1 MSDNQHKPLLKP
13 LQPQQT
19 DPQMDRRCP
28 RQLETM
34 PGTFCPLAVQR
45 LKALRHAGRE
55 FTEEEESKLPGCP
68 YAVNHQ
74 LANYCFFKLVETFI
88 PEGRCFS
95 DMEVAHFL
103 NVSMDT
109 IKKVEKKAV
118 QRMRDSTIFKEII
131 DIHDGDQIMEDLPD
145 SSESNHSK

>member
-1 MSDNQHKPLLKP
+1 
-13 LQPQQT
+13 
-19 DPQMDRRCP
+19 
-28 RQLETM
+28 M
-34 PGTFCPLAVQR
+34 PDAWCPLAVQR

-55 FTEEEESKLPGCP
+55 LTEEEESKLPGCP

-88 PEGRCFS
+88 PEGRGFS

-109 IKKVEKKAV
+109 IRKVEKKAV
-118 QRMRDSTIFKEII
+118 QRMRDSHTFKEII

>member
-1 MSDNQHKPLLKP
+1 
-13 LQPQQT
+13 
-19 DPQMDRRCP
+19 
-28 RQLETM
+28 M

-55 FTEEEESKLPGCP
+55 LTEEEESKLPGCP

-74 LANYCFFKLVETFI
+74 LANYCFFKLVDNYI
-88 PEGRCFS
+88 PDGRGFS

-118 QRMRDSTIFKEII
+118 QRMRESTTFKEII
-131 DIHDGDQIMEDLPD
+131 DIHDGDQIMEDTTD
-145 SSESNHSK
+145 FRESDFSKE